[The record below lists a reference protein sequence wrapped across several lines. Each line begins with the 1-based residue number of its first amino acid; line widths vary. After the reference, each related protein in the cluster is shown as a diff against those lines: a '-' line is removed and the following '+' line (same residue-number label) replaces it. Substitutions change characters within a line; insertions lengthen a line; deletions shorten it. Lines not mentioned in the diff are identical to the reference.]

1 MKKLVSVDLNL
12 MFAPAVKNGL
22 VADAYRA
29 MTKAASAAVDD
40 VNSLVAKGTLGFVGL
55 PDDEA
60 LAAKAIALGT
70 RLRARFDTFVVLG
83 IGGSSLGGRC
93 LMRALAPDARVIFLD
108 NVDPDGFLLALDRL
122 DLDKTVFNV
131 ISKSGGT
138 VETAAQFCVVRDRLK
153 RAFGEAGYR
162 ERMVATTDPSEGLM
176 RKIADAEGLE
186 TLSVP
191 QNVGGRFSVLSAV
204 GLLPA
209 AFAGVDV
216 RALLAGARSMRERTR
231 NKDLAKNPA
240 LAIAASHVLAMKS
253 GRPIHVMM
261 PYRDALRP
269 FSEWYAQLWGESLGK
284 ALSRAGE
291 HIHVGPT
298 PVAALGTTDQ
308 HSQVQLYIEGPHDKV
323 VTFLAVKEGAR
334 TLAFPGDVP
343 EGYAY
348 LRGHT
353 MEALLDAEQRGTA
366 LALAR
371 EGRPSLTVTLP
382 SLDAHSLGEL
392 FFLYE
397 AATAFA
403 GSLLGID
410 AFDQPGVELG
420 KKIAFALM
428 GRKGFEAAIAGMD
441 DLAKGSPEWRFEG

>member
-1 MKKLVSVDLNL
+1 MRKPVSVDLNL
-12 MFAPAVKNGL
+12 MFAPAVKKGL
-22 VADAYRA
+22 DADAFRA
-29 MTKAASAAVDD
+29 MASAASTAVHG
-40 VNSLVAKGTLGFVGL
+40 VSALVEKGTLGFVTL

-60 LAAKAIALGT
+60 LAEQAMALGA

-83 IGGSSLGGRC
+83 IGGSSLGGRT

-108 NVDPDGFLLALDRL
+108 NVDPDGFLHAIDRL

-153 RAFGEAGYR
+153 RTFGDAGYR

-176 RKIADAEGLE
+176 RKIADGEGLE

-209 AFAGVDV
+209 AFAGIDV
-216 RALLAGARSMRERTR
+216 HALLAGARAMRERTVTP
-231 NKDLAKNPA
+231 DLAHNPA
-240 LAIAASHVLAMKS
+240 LAIAASHVLAMQS

-284 ALSRAGE
+284 ALSTSGAQ
-291 HIHVGPT
+291 IHVGPT

-323 VTFLAVKEGAR
+323 VTFLAVTDGAR
-334 TLAFPGDVP
+334 TLPFPDDVP

-353 MEALLDAEQRGTA
+353 MEKLLDAEQRGTA

-382 SLDAHSLGEL
+382 VLDAHSLGEL

-397 AATAFA
+397 QATAFA

-420 KKIAFALM
+420 KKIAFALI
-428 GRKGFEAAIAGMD
+428 GRPGFEAAIAGLEA
-441 DLAKGSPEWRFEG
+441 LAKGTPEWRFEG

>member
-1 MKKLVSVDLNL
+1 MRAPLSVDLNL
-12 MFAPAVKNGL
+12 LFAPGVSRGL
-22 VADAYRA
+22 SVDAHRSMA
-29 MTKAASAAVDD
+29 KDAARAVDET
-40 VNSLVAKGTLGFVGL
+40 LAMVASGVLGFFDL
-55 PDDEA
+55 PDDTA
-60 LAAKAIALGT
+60 LADKAVKAAAT
-70 RLRARFDTFVVLG
+70 LRDRGDTLVVLG
-83 IGGSSLGGRC
+83 IGGSSLGGRAV
-93 LMRALAPDARVIFLD
+93 MRALAPDARVLFLD
-108 NVDPDGFLLALDRL
+108 NVDPDGFTHAIDRLPLDR
-122 DLDKTVFNV
+122 TVFNV

-153 RAFGEAGYR
+153 RALGDAGYR
-162 ERMVATTDPSEGLM
+162 ARMFATTDPSAGLM
-176 RKIADAEGLE
+176 RAIADAEGLE
-186 TLSVP
+186 TLTVP
-191 QNVGGRFSVLSAV
+191 PNVGGRFSVLSAV
-204 GLLPA
+204 GLLPS

-216 RALLAGARSMRERTR
+216 HAMLAGARAMRDRVRST
-231 NKDLAKNPA
+231 DLTKNPA
-240 LAIAASHVLAMKS
+240 LAIAAAHVQAMRA

-261 PYRDALRP
+261 PYRDALKP
-269 FSEWYAQLWGESLGK
+269 FAEWYAQLWGESLGK
-284 ALSRAGE
+284 ALSKSGE

-323 VTFLAVKEGAR
+323 VTFVAVEKSER
-334 TLAFPGDVP
+334 PLPFPADVP
-343 EGYAY
+343 EGYQY

-353 MEALLDAEQRGTA
+353 MHALLDAEQRGTA

-382 SLDAHSLGEL
+382 TLDAYALGEL

-403 GSLLGID
+403 GPLLGID

-428 GRKGFEAAIAGMD
+428 GRPGYEAAIAGMD
-441 DLAKGSPEWRFEG
+441 ALAKGSPEWRIG